1 MWSAPR
7 CRSRGLACGC
17 EFDSSSGVKL
27 ADERNKQ
34 SGATAA
40 RVGEPAGLARARDRS
55 RNHGRN
61 LAQIG
66 SLGTYSLGAYT
77 EGKGSGH
84 GKVSRCGAGRRAGH
98 RWCGLCHVLRRMRRL
113 SRAGWSWWLRADAG
127 LLCWWAAERGAR
139 YGTSGITLTGPG
151 AVLAVPS
158 SRRRSGWRGYS
169 DTTGPTTRQPWPRHR
184 GKRSGSE
191 RRRQCHTGSHDHGD
205 NLRLRSSGTTVSLP
219 RRRASSSSGQ
229 LAFASLTRTRVPR
242 PARHASG
249 RREASSL
256 RPQTLLVLVCSRPGR
271 FTNPGRIDHSR
282 KGLRSWR
289 GSLLGYSPW
298 PSCLAFPAA
307 PGQRPIAIIRQ
318 E

>member
-1 MWSAPR
+1 M
-7 CRSRGLACGC
+7 
-17 EFDSSSGVKL
+17 
-27 ADERNKQ
+27 
-34 SGATAA
+34 A
-40 RVGEPAGLARARDRS
+40 RFRD
-55 RNHGRN
+55 
-61 LAQIG
+61 
-66 SLGTYSLGAYT
+66 
-77 EGKGSGH
+77 
-84 GKVSRCGAGRRAGH
+84 
-98 RWCGLCHVLRRMRRL
+98 
-113 SRAGWSWWLRADAG
+113 
-127 LLCWWAAERGAR
+127 
-139 YGTSGITLTGPG
+139 
-151 AVLAVPS
+151 AVLAVALATGGVGCATFCDECDDFPVPGGPGGYALMPGSYAGGPLSAAPDTGPAGSPSPAPAPCRPRVPS
-158 SRRRSGWRGYS
+158 SRRRSGWRGCS

-205 NLRLRSSGTTVSLP
+205 NLRLRSSGITVSLP

-229 LAFASLTRTRVPR
+229 LASASLTRTRVPR

>member
-1 MWSAPR
+1 MAR
-7 CRSRGLACGC
+7 FRDAVLAVALATGGVGC
-17 EFDSSSGVKL
+17 ATFC
-27 ADERNKQ
+27 DECDDFPVPGGPGGYALMPG
-34 SGATAA
+34 SY
-40 RVGEPAGLARARDRS
+40 AGGPL
-55 RNHGRN
+55 
-61 LAQIG
+61 
-66 SLGTYSLGAYT
+66 
-77 EGKGSGH
+77 
-84 GKVSRCGAGRRAGH
+84 
-98 RWCGLCHVLRRMRRL
+98 
-113 SRAGWSWWLRADAG
+113 
-127 LLCWWAAERGAR
+127 ERGAR

-151 AVLAVPS
+151 AVLPVPS
-158 SRRRSGWRGYS
+158 SRRRSGWRGCS

-205 NLRLRSSGTTVSLP
+205 NLRLRSAGTTVSLP
-219 RRRASSSSGQ
+219 RRRASSSCGQ
-229 LAFASLTRTRVPR
+229 LAFASLTQTRVPR

-249 RREASSL
+249 RRKATGL
-256 RPQTLLVLVCSRPGR
+256 RPQTLLVLVCSHPGR
-271 FTNPGRIDHSR
+271 FTNPGRIDHAR

>member
-1 MWSAPR
+1 MNVTNNRAR
-7 CRSRGLACGC
+7 A
-17 EFDSSSGVKL
+17 
-27 ADERNKQ
+27 
-34 SGATAA
+34 AA

-66 SLGTYSLGAYT
+66 SLGTYSLGTYT

-249 RREASSL
+249 RREASGL
-256 RPQTLLVLVCSRPGR
+256 RPQTLLVLVCSRPGPVHEPR
-271 FTNPGRIDHSR
+271 PDRSLTKRTSIMARIAL
-282 KGLRSWR
+282 GLLSLAL
-289 GSLLGYSPW
+289 LLGVSGCTWTETYRDYP
-298 PSCLAFPAA
+298 
-307 PGQRPIAIIRQ
+307 PGVRTPDDHQNHHHPDVVT

>member
-7 CRSRGLACGC
+7 CRSGGLACGC

-40 RVGEPAGLARARDRS
+40 PVERIRRSCQRS
-55 RNHGRN
+55 RPLYDPRAEPGPDWFSRD
-61 LAQIG
+61 IYG
-66 SLGTYSLGAYT
+66 T

-84 GKVSRCGAGRRAGH
+84 VKVSRCGAGRRAGH

-127 LLCWWAAERGAR
+127 LLCWWATERGAR
-139 YGTSGITLTGPG
+139 HGTSGITLTLTGPG
-151 AVLAVPS
+151 AVLPVPS
-158 SRRRSGWRGYS
+158 SRRRSGWRGCS

-184 GKRSGSE
+184 GKRCGSE

-205 NLRLRSSGTTVSLP
+205 NLRLRSGPTVSLP
-219 RRRASSSSGQ
+219 RRRASSSSGR

-242 PARHASG
+242 PGKTRQ
-249 RREASSL
+249 R
-256 RPQTLLVLVCSRPGR
+256 
-271 FTNPGRIDHSR
+271 
-282 KGLRSWR
+282 
-289 GSLLGYSPW
+289 
-298 PSCLAFPAA
+298 AA
-307 PGQRPIAIIRQ
+307 
-318 E
+318 